1 MPAVAMA
8 PAAEEALVAAAAVS
22 LGAAE
27 LAELDSEWLSLALS
41 VVLVHSAVKAGA
53 VLLEHESPTVLL
65 EPVAKLTAAHY
76 QQRSAAARV
85 LQMPHGKTYLV
96 QGTIARVVGHL
107 KDASLASEVLRRAQ
121 VVQAEDTSAFSLYH
135 RQVCPVVRLL
145 CVKGCAELPVA
156 SRV

>member
-1 MPAVAMA
+1 MRFTLLLLSLSLWQSSFERHLMLINSHLILSRKIYNIKPAAKAPKPPTNTPMPAVAMA

-27 LAELDSEWLSLALS
+27 LAELDPEWLSLALS

-76 QQRSAAARV
+76 RQRSAAARI
-85 LQMPHGKTYLV
+85 LQMPHG
-96 QGTIARVVGHL
+96 
-107 KDASLASEVLRRAQ
+107 
-121 VVQAEDTSAFSLYH
+121 
-135 RQVCPVVRLL
+135 RLTWYK
-145 CVKGCAELPVA
+145 VPSPE
-156 SRV
+156 